1 MVVRGLEAESSQ
13 FLDHSGRIFRNPY
26 LDFYVSVV
34 KQLAVM
40 ALLCSTIECLE
51 KCRLQLCFKLF
62 AFVREFCLGLR
73 LVARDTNGRRRRC
86 WRRWR
91 RGSSNSRNND
101 NFRAGGTTCAT
112 SNTRTVTGM
121 SAGR

>member
-1 MVVRGLEAESSQ
+1 MGVRRLEAESSQ
-13 FLDHSGRIFRNPY
+13 FLEHSGKIFRNPY

-62 AFVREFCLGLR
+62 AFAREFRLGLR
-73 LVARDTNGRRRRC
+73 LVARDTNGRRRR
-86 WRRWR
+86 WWR
-91 RGSSNSRNND
+91 RGNSNSRNND
-101 NFRAGGTTCAT
+101 NLLAGGTTCAT

-121 SAGR
+121 FAGR